1 MSWLFVS
8 ALSLTFASGS
18 AFGGGGGGGMRVV
31 RGEDELNGVAGS
43 CPIRSYP
50 IVRCLSDLQR
60 RGTQLAA
67 QSFILG
73 VHRVM
78 LHVRSVV
85 M

>member
-43 CPIRSYP
+43 CPIRS
-50 IVRCLSDLQR
+50 
-60 RGTQLAA
+60 
-67 QSFILG
+67 
-73 VHRVM
+73 
-78 LHVRSVV
+78 
-85 M
+85 